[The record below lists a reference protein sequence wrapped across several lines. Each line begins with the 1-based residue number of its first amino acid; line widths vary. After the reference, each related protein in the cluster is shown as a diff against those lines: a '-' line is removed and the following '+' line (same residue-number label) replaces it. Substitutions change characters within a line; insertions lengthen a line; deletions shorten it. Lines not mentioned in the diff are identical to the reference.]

1 LALLD
6 SAGLWRDEIPSL
18 TTARWPLA
26 EIFTARFGDIRN
38 QPPLHYL
45 LIDASWSLLG
55 PPGGPLSA
63 EAAARLPFALIGAL
77 TCLLVAVHGRRLF
90 GTAAGLVGGALLAV
104 SFGHLAQSVEARP
117 YALLTGCVLA
127 AFAALDRALD
137 GGPRAGRWWAAAV
150 GAALL
155 GVASSYLMVYAVL
168 PGLALVAAGRL
179 WPTLRA
185 ALRGPTG
192 PARRQLALPVGAGLA
207 LAVGRLPA
215 IPEMLSFSWASK
227 AQPDNPLDA
236 VVKLLLY
243 NGLTFGP
250 APGALWAAGL
260 ALAALGGAG
269 WAWRS
274 GPRGR
279 QGVIG
284 LGILL
289 GWGLIALSL
298 SGSSELVAPR
308 YWSYSYPLLCLLAGA
323 GLASL
328 IGWAG
333 RRAPAVRS
341 MVAAALLVAAFSGAP
356 GVVAAL
362 AAQEVPPGAPVRPD
376 YRAAARLLAALA
388 RPGDLIAVLDEPEN
402 GWRVCDW
409 YWRSGVALAP
419 GVQVTDSADA
429 RLGDLAAPRQIYWLL
444 ATDDPGDLARIAGGP
459 PPGTQVVGQAE
470 RVLILREAKP
480 DGAAPAARLT
490 ALVQAI
496 AASAPGPLPRYL
508 AVALGNAAQAQ
519 GDFAAALRWDQQ
531 AGTYRPLGAEHLANA
546 TGWVGRGAPDRAL
559 IDIAAARSLEPPNAT
574 IHLHAAALLDQIAY
588 GPAAQRE
595 RRLAALLPP

>member
-1 LALLD
+1 M
-6 SAGLWRDEIPSL
+6 
-18 TTARWPLA
+18 
-26 EIFTARFGDIRN
+26 
-38 QPPLHYL
+38 
-45 LIDASWSLLG
+45 
-55 PPGGPLSA
+55 
-63 EAAARLPFALIGAL
+63 
-77 TCLLVAVHGRRLF
+77 AVLGRRLF
-90 GTAAGLVGGALLAV
+90 GTTAGLVGGALLAV

-137 GGPRAGRWWAAAV
+137 GGPHAGRWWAAAV
-150 GAALL
+150 AAALL

-168 PGLALVAAGRL
+168 PGLALVAAWRL
-179 WPTLRA
+179 WPTLQA
-185 ALRGPTG
+185 ALHGPDARL
-192 PARRQLALPVGAGLA
+192 ARRQLRRPIGAALA
-207 LAVGRLPA
+207 LALGTLAA

-250 APGALWAAGL
+250 APGALWAGGL
-260 ALAALGGAG
+260 ALAALGGAV

-274 GPRGR
+274 GPRSR
-279 QGVIG
+279 RGVIG

-308 YWSYSYPLLCLLAGA
+308 YWSYSYPPLCLLAGA
-323 GLASL
+323 GLVAL

-333 RRAPAVRS
+333 RRAPPARAV
-341 MVAAALLVAAFSGAP
+341 VATALLGAAFSGAP
-356 GVVAAL
+356 GVMAAL

-376 YRAAARLLAALA
+376 YRAAARTLAALA

-402 GWRVCDW
+402 GWRVSDW

-419 GVQVTDSADA
+419 GVAVTDSVDA
-429 RLGDLAAPRQIYWLL
+429 RLGDLTAPRQIYWLL
-444 ATDDPGDLARIAGGP
+444 ATDDPGDLAPIAGGP
-459 PPGTQVVGQAE
+459 PPGTQVVAQAE
-470 RVLILREAKP
+470 RVLILREANP

-496 AASAPGPLPRYL
+496 GTTAPGPLPRYL
-508 AVALGNAAQAQ
+508 AVALGSAAQAQ
-519 GDFAAALRWDQQ
+519 GEFAAALRWNQQ

-546 TGWVGRGAPDRAL
+546 TGWLSRDAPDRAL
-559 IDIAAARSLEPPNAT
+559 IDIAAARALEPSNAA
-574 IHLHAAALLDQIAY
+574 IHLRAAALLDQMGD
-588 GPAAQRE
+588 GPAAERE